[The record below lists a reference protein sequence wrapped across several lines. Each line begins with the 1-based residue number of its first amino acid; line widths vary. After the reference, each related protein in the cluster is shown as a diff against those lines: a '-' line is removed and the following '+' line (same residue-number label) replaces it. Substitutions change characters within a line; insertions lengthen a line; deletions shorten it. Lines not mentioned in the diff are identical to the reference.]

1 MRLAT
6 MRLME
11 LRRQRITE
19 AKRAGLRNR
28 IHDEWHVPE
37 AIADQMLDAWAIM
50 AKERGLK
57 LDHVAY
63 WRDGEEWIR
72 ERAKKLS

>member
-1 MRLAT
+1 
-6 MRLME
+6 
-11 LRRQRITE
+11 
-19 AKRAGLRNR
+19 
-28 IHDEWHVPE
+28 
-37 AIADQMLDAWAIM
+37 M

-72 ERAKKLS
+72 ERARKLS